1 MNIKY
6 DEYLAKGTEKLLE
19 IFSSVDVSEG
29 EREAI
34 VSAFSDELV
43 SNIGDINKLK
53 DYEYLIYGIT
63 LKYIDDLLSQVLSN
77 GQSSY
82 SDYENAIKYCIREK
96 EIIQIYEVKKW
107 KLPELSNTDFNKCLM
122 TLKSRQ

>member
-43 SNIGDINKLK
+43 SNIGDIK
-53 DYEYLIYGIT
+53 
-63 LKYIDDLLSQVLSN
+63 
-77 GQSSY
+77 
-82 SDYENAIKYCIREK
+82 
-96 EIIQIYEVKKW
+96 
-107 KLPELSNTDFNKCLM
+107 
-122 TLKSRQ
+122 